1 MKGQE
6 KGKIDRWQL
15 TTEKR
20 HDPATRQQKRLKI
33 MKISKRN
40 KIPKMKF
47 GKLYIMYDDTSKK
60 YMMTQTKNRLVSY
73 ISKTKI
79 FRAFFGLGF
88 YGENG
93 GTFVPPG

>member
-1 MKGQE
+1 MSVKGQE

-20 HDPATRQQKRLKI
+20 HDPATGQQKRLKI

-47 GKLYIMYDDTSKK
+47 GKIYIVYDDTNKK
-60 YMMTQTKNRLVSY
+60 YTMMQTRLY
-73 ISKTKI
+73 
-79 FRAFFGLGF
+79 F
-88 YGENG
+88 
-93 GTFVPPG
+93 